1 MCRLLRRS
9 FTHVRGIALVRSFH
23 SAMKTSF
30 DVSTEYTHYNDLM
43 HERDDLRVELQQWYD
58 SVNATEDIRSKST
71 RFARLD
77 NFLYDY
83 NPWSFEGSLY
93 FSATVAS
100 TVGYGNFWPETIEGM
115 ILLSIFI
122 IPSIIAFIVN
132 LDSVSDC
139 QIV

>member
-1 MCRLLRRS
+1 M
-9 FTHVRGIALVRSFH
+9 
-23 SAMKTSF
+23 
-30 DVSTEYTHYNDLM
+30 STEFTHYNDLM
-43 HERDDLRVELQQWYD
+43 KERDNLNLELQQWYD
-58 SVNATEDIRSKST
+58 SMNASQEMRSKIA

-77 NFLYDY
+77 NLLYDY

-132 LDSVSDC
+132 FDSFF
-139 QIV
+139 QIIK